1 MQCKH
6 WMLVLAVVAVGF
18 VGCSGSSGPGGDLA
32 SGSAETQPAG
42 VQNAQTAGQPLAD
55 GAVQTSPEDTSQPAG
70 AVFAF
75 LDALRRGDDEK
86 ILAMYTVRAREEVAR
101 LDQQFAPRGSDT
113 ARFQVGKVEYLNEA
127 GARVACTWTDL
138 DQDGQP
144 HTLDFLWMVRREPQG
159 WRVAGM
165 AATPFPGE
173 PPVLLDFE
181 NLQETIEKVN
191 LLAEEIRRRGEMGTR
206 AARQPENSQDSL
218 RR

>member
-6 WMLVLAVVAVGF
+6 WMLVLAAAAIGF
-18 VGCSGSSGPGGDLA
+18 VGCTGSSGPAEDLA
-32 SGSAETQPAG
+32 SGSAETQPADG
-42 VQNAQTAGQPLAD
+42 RAAQGFGQPLAS
-55 GAVQTSPEDTSQPAG
+55 GAVQAAPEDTSQPAS

-75 LDALRRGDDEK
+75 LDALRRGDDQK
-86 ILAMYTVRAREEVAR
+86 ILAMYTARAREEVAR
-101 LDQQFAPRGSDT
+101 VNQQFAPRGSDT
-113 ARFQVGKVEYLNEA
+113 AQFQVGEVEYINEA

-144 HTLDFLWMVRREPQG
+144 HTLEFLWMVRREPAG

-181 NLQETIEKVN
+181 NLEATIEKVN
-191 LLAEEIRRRGEMGTR
+191 LLAEEIQRRDEMGTR
-206 AARQPENSQDSL
+206 EARQPENSQDSL

>member
-6 WMLVLAVVAVGF
+6 WMLVLALVAAGF
-18 VGCSGSSGPGGDLA
+18 VGCNGSSGPAGDLA

-42 VQNAQTAGQPLAD
+42 EQTAGQPLAD
-55 GAVQTSPEDTSQPAG
+55 GTVQTTPEDTSQPGG

-86 ILAMYTVRAREEVAR
+86 ILAMYTVRARQEVAE

-113 ARFQVGKVEYLNEA
+113 ARFQVGNVEYLNEA

-191 LLAEEIRRRGEMGTR
+191 LLAEEIQRRGEMGTR
-206 AARQPENSQDSL
+206 EAHQPENSQESL